1 MPARIAVDAQE
12 PMSEHA
18 AFEIRADLTLHEP
31 GDGRALPSRPSQE
44 GLELLADDFVQ
55 KGLFGFVAFVLDG
68 GDDSTGAM
76 RWGALHAKASDVP
89 RQLRREAR
97 GDADRSHA
105 RLKGSSHPSNG
116 SNAEPP
122 DSRSQRDRMDSRLL
136 AGSRTGPP
144 HETKTISIGLMR
156 NGVVSCHG
164 SRDPVRTGD
173 PSHSTMLEHGQML
186 LYGSRQ
192 IRDQAFPSYG

>member
-1 MPARIAVDAQE
+1 VVVVDVE
-12 PMSEHA
+12 P
-18 AFEIRADLTLHEP
+18 DLSLHEP
-31 GDGRALPSRPSQE
+31 GDGRALPSRPSQD
-44 GLELLADDFVQ
+44 GLELHADDFVQ
-55 KGLFGFVAFVLDG
+55 KGLFGLVAFVLDSG
-68 GDDSTGAM
+68 KESIGTT
-76 RWGALHAKASDVP
+76 RWSALYAKASDMP
-89 RQLRREAR
+89 RRLRREAS
-97 GDADRSHA
+97 GGTDQSRSMA
-105 RLKGSSHPSNG
+105 GPLFHPSDV
-116 SNAEPP
+116 SYAEPP
-122 DSRSQRDRMDSRLL
+122 GSRSHRNRKGSLLL

-186 LYGSRQ
+186 IYGSRQ